1 MMPISPPPAPF
12 QPSARLG
19 DAEKPVTPPTSGGTV
34 IIQRGPKLKVLGML
48 VDKKDT
54 SRRFDIDKPSV
65 TIGRAPGNDF
75 VVEHATV
82 SRQHATIKIEGEDL
96 RLYDLGSANGTFVND
111 KRVREPVMLQ
121 DGDTLRLGEAEFVF
135 KRVVL

>member
-1 MMPISPPPAPF
+1 MMPVSPPPAPF
-12 QPSARLG
+12 QPSAKPG
-19 DAEKPVTPPTSGGTV
+19 DAERPVTPPTSGGTV

-48 VDKKDT
+48 VNKKDT
-54 SRRFDIDKPSV
+54 SRRFDIDRPSV
-65 TIGRAPGNDF
+65 TLGRAPGNDF

-111 KRVREPVMLQ
+111 KRVREPVTLQ
-121 DGDTLRLGEAEFVF
+121 DGDAVRLGEAEFIF